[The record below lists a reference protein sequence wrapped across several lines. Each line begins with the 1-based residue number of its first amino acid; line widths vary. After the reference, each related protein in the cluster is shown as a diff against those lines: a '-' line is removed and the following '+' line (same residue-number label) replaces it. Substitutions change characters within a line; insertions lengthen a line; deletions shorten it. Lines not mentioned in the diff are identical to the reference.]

1 MQDLWN
7 PLFVVA
13 AIVSLSFMLRYSKNV
28 EQEKAIS
35 LLNEN
40 NRLLREL
47 IAELRE
53 ARQDSG
59 VVIDRDRI
67 SNWPTTDGFVHH
79 AVIVMLLVL
88 SCPGRSEHVSDN
100 DS

>member
-1 MQDLWN
+1 
-7 PLFVVA
+7 
-13 AIVSLSFMLRYSKNV
+13 MLRYSKNV

-67 SNWPTTDGFVHH
+67 SN
-79 AVIVMLLVL
+79 
-88 SCPGRSEHVSDN
+88 
-100 DS
+100 

>member
-7 PLFVVA
+7 PLFFVA

-47 IAELRE
+47 IAELRKTRGSSSIGTE
-53 ARQDSG
+53 FQTDPLPTDS
-59 VVIDRDRI
+59 
-67 SNWPTTDGFVHH
+67 STMP
-79 AVIVMLLVL
+79 
-88 SCPGRSEHVSDN
+88 
-100 DS
+100 